1 MKKPLLLLLLFFVS
15 LLNAQNVFN
24 YGFTTP
30 TATMTSTDGWSRVNQ
45 STLPSTTALWSAAS
59 YTAVTVSATVSATP
73 FQIQVYGIG
82 TVCPIPNGQ
91 DGTDNSFALVNFA
104 STTSTA
110 TSGATISNW
119 LMTPSIN
126 VQNGDVVTFYTRK
139 GTNGSTDYPDRLEL
153 RMSSAATT
161 VVPSSG
167 PTDIGSFS
175 TLCVSVNPTLAAGFI
190 YSNSW
195 TQYSYTVSG
204 LTAPTAVKFGFRYF
218 VTDAG
223 TNGSN
228 SDIIGID
235 TFSVDR
241 VVASTESFFKN
252 NLSIYPNPT
261 DGVLFINSNNNNII
275 INSASITDLNGRII
289 KEVNIDGMN
298 NPSINISDLNSGIYF
313 LKVTTDQGIGTC
325 KVMKK

>member
-1 MKKPLLLLLLFFVS
+1 
-15 LLNAQNVFN
+15 
-24 YGFTTP
+24 
-30 TATMTSTDGWSRVNQ
+30 
-45 STLPSTTALWSAAS
+45 
-59 YTAVTVSATVSATP
+59 
-73 FQIQVYGIG
+73 
-82 TVCPIPNGQ
+82 
-91 DGTDNSFALVNFA
+91 
-104 STTSTA
+104 
-110 TSGATISNW
+110 
-119 LMTPSIN
+119 MTPSIN

-153 RMSSAATT
+153 RMSSEATT

-175 TLCVSVNPTLAAGFI
+175 TLCVSVNPNLAAGFI
-190 YSNSW
+190 YLNSW

-204 LTAPTAVKFGFRYF
+204 LTTPTAVKFGFRYF

-252 NLSIYPNPT
+252 HLSIYPNPT
-261 DGVLFINSNNNNII
+261 DGVLNINSNSKVV
-275 INSASITDLNGRII
+275 INSSSINDLNGRVI
-289 KEVNIDGMN
+289 KEVNLDGIN
-298 NPSINISDLNSGIYF
+298 NPSINISDVNPGIYF

-325 KVMKK
+325 KVIKK

>member
-1 MKKPLLLLLLFFVS
+1 MKKLLLSILLFIS
-15 LLNAQNVFN
+15 GLLNAQNVFN

-30 TATMTSTDGWSRVNQ
+30 TATMTSTNGWSLTNQ
-45 STLPSTTALWSAAS
+45 STLPSTTALWAVAS
-59 YTAVTVSATVSATP
+59 YTSVTVSATVNATP
-73 FQIQVYGIG
+73 FQNQVYGIG
-82 TVCPIPNGQ
+82 AVCPIPNGQ
-91 DGTDNSFALVNFA
+91 DGTANSFALVNFS

-110 TSGATISNW
+110 AAGATISNW

-139 GTNGSTDYPDRLEL
+139 GTSGTTDYPDRLEL

-175 TLCVSVNPTLAAGFI
+175 TLCVSVNPNLASGFL

-204 LTAPTAVKFGFRYF
+204 LTAPSAVKFGFRYF

-223 TNGSN
+223 TNGAN

-235 TFSVDR
+235 TFSVTR
-241 VVASTESFFKN
+241 TVASTESFFKN

-261 DGVLFINSNNNNII
+261 DGLLIINSNNNVII
-275 INSASITDLNGRII
+275 HSASITDLNGRII
-289 KEVNIDGMN
+289 KEVNLDGMN
-298 NPSINISDLNSGIYF
+298 NQSINLSELNSGIYF
-313 LKVTTDQGIGTC
+313 LKVTTDQGIGSC
-325 KVMKK
+325 KVIKK